1 MLQPAQSRDLSRWL
15 AFVATIF
22 VLVVATFA
30 AYVWAEKRVDRTQ
43 ALRLESLL
51 LADELRHSSE
61 GLTKMARSYVV
72 TGNPVFK
79 QHYADILDIRDG
91 RKPRSEPHN
100 DYWDLV
106 VYGEKLP
113 PVAAGRSAP
122 LLDLV
127 RQVAPGEEE
136 TALLTTAKLNSDA
149 LAKLELEAMRLYD
162 SGPDAAARERAKE
175 LLYDQA
181 YDRAKLAILRP
192 ISRFNAAMDA
202 RTAAAVD
209 QALSLATLFRLVFI
223 GAGLFWLALLV
234 SSYRSLRTLLGAAP
248 GELQAQIARLGQGD
262 FAPPAAGRP
271 PGEQS
276 VMAWLNETRR
286 RLHELTAARQ
296 EAESQVALRSDA
308 LAKSEARLRAIV
320 EVSPVPKALIDP
332 DGRISYFNPAFI
344 RCFGYTLEDVPTV
357 EEWWPKAY
365 PDPTYRAWVIA
376 TWRERLARARR
387 DRTPF
392 EPMEVNV
399 RCKDGSVR
407 TVIGEGAPFE
417 EAGLAH
423 RNLVVFH
430 DVTEL
435 TRANAEVKRQKE
447 YLQTIFLAEPE
458 CVKVVARDGRLE
470 DMNPAG
476 LKMLEVDTLAEAQER
491 GLLAFVDADHRARFA
506 ELHQAV
512 CGGASGTLEFAI
524 TGAKGARRWLETHA
538 TPLHDEHGAIRGL
551 LGVTRDVT
559 EQKASEEAIRHLA
572 FYDRLTSLPNRRL
585 LEDRLQQAIARAR
598 RERRRMALLFIDLD
612 RLKQVNDALGHEA
625 GDWLLQQVA
634 ERMQQG
640 LRTSDTAARIGGD
653 EFVVLL
659 PDADGVEDATT
670 AAERIRAALEK
681 PFARPDGKVLEIS
694 SSIGVVLFP
703 DHAESPRDLL
713 RFSDEAMYR
722 AKKGGR
728 NAVHVFSPADA
739 SAEGEGTSLIRLHWT
754 PAYACG
760 EPSLDLEHQDL
771 FARANALLELATAR
785 AAKPAAFDEAF
796 EGLLAHAQAHF
807 QHEEAI
813 LRAHGYEGLREHA
826 VRHAELLSQA
836 VELREQARGPGV
848 PISRLVDFLA
858 SELVIGH
865 LLGEDRRFLGLFA
878 RASADA
884 RHGS

>member
-1 MLQPAQSRDLSRWL
+1 M
-15 AFVATIF
+15 
-22 VLVVATFA
+22 
-30 AYVWAEKRVDRTQ
+30 DRSQ

-91 RKPRSEPHN
+91 RKPRPEPHA

-127 RQVAPGEEE
+127 RRAAPGAAE
-136 TALLTTAKLNSDA
+136 AGLLTTAKLYSDA
-149 LAKLELEAMRLYD
+149 LAKIELEAMRLYERG
-162 SGPDAAARERAKE
+162 GPDGAAARERAKE

-209 QALSLATLFRLVFI
+209 RAMALATAFRLVFI

-234 SSYRSLRTLLGAAP
+234 GSYRSLQTLLGAAP

-262 FAPPAAGRP
+262 FAPPAAGP
-271 PGEQS
+271 PPREQS
-276 VMAWLNETRR
+276 VMAWLNQTRR
-286 RLHELTAARQ
+286 RLHELTVARQ
-296 EAESQVALRSDA
+296 EAEAQVALRSEA
-308 LAKSEARLRAIV
+308 LAKSEAHLRAIV
-320 EVSPVPKALIDP
+320 ELSPVPKALIDP
-332 DGRISYFNPAFI
+332 DGRISYFNPAFV

-357 EEWWPKAY
+357 DAWWPKAY
-365 PDPTYRAWVIA
+365 PDPAYREQVIA

-387 DRTPF
+387 TRTPF

-399 RCKDGSVR
+399 RCKDASVR
-407 TVIGEGAPFE
+407 TVIGEGAAFE
-417 EAGLAH
+417 EAGPAH
-423 RNLVVFH
+423 RTLAVFH
-430 DVTEL
+430 DVTDL
-435 TRANAEVKRQKE
+435 ARANAEVKRKKE
-447 YLQTIFLAEPE
+447 YLQSIFLAEPE

-476 LKMLEVDTLAEAQER
+476 LRMLEVGTVAEVQQR
-491 GLLAFVDADHRARFA
+491 GLLEFVDPDHRERFA
-506 ELHQAV
+506 ALHEAV

-524 TGAKGARRWLETHA
+524 TGAKGTRRWLETHA
-538 TPLHDEHGAIRGL
+538 TPLHDEHGAILGL

-612 RLKQVNDALGHEA
+612 KLKQVNDALGHEA

-634 ERMQQG
+634 ERLQHC

-659 PDADGVEDATT
+659 PDAGGVEDAAA
-670 AAERIRAALEK
+670 AAERIRAALER
-681 PFARPDGKVLEIS
+681 PFARPDGRVLEIS
-694 SSIGVVLFP
+694 SSIGVVIYP
-703 DHAESPRDLL
+703 DHAESSRDLL

-739 SAEGEGTSLIRLHWT
+739 VAEGEGTPVIRLHWT

-771 FARANALLELATAR
+771 FARANTLLDLATTR
-785 AAKPAAFDEAF
+785 TSRPAAFDEAF
-796 EGLLAHAQAHF
+796 EALLAHAKAHF

-826 VRHAELLSQA
+826 ARHAELLARA
-836 VELREQARGPGV
+836 VALRAEAAGPGLPV
-848 PISRLVDFLA
+848 ARLVDFLA
-858 SELVIGH
+858 SEFVIGH
-865 LLGEDRRFLGLFA
+865 LLGEDRRFLGLFEQA
-878 RASADA
+878 RAQA
-884 RHGS
+884 RQEG